1 MNRDPHH
8 FTIGEFSRI
17 TGLSIKTLRFYD
29 EKGLLPPAAV
39 ADASGYRYYDA
50 SSLERARIITRQREL
65 QFPLQDIAAVLAEC
79 SDDSQLISHFQL
91 QLKVIQERLR
101 TDQRTAK
108 ALEAAIAC
116 EAEAA
121 ALTAVGKF
129 KVEERKVEPV
139 IVAGCRMR
147 GRYSDCGNGFRIIAK
162 AMGRFLAG
170 KPLCLYYDGEFKE
183 EDADFEPCFPLRR
196 TAAQPA
202 GISVRTLPAVH
213 CLTLI
218 HQGPW
223 PQLGRSYRLILSE
236 LHRRG
241 LSAVLPTRECYLK
254 GPGMIF
260 KGSPRNYLT
269 EIQIPFA
276 EVA

>member
-1 MNRDPHH
+1 MNRDPQH

-29 EKGLLPPAAV
+29 EKSLLPPAAV
-39 ADASGYRYYDA
+39 DDASGYRYYDA
-50 SSLERARIITRQREL
+50 SSLERARIITRLREL

-79 SDDSQLISHFQL
+79 SDDAQLIVHFQ
-91 QLKVIQERLR
+91 QRLKVIQERLR
-101 TDQRTAK
+101 ADQRTAK
-108 ALEAAIAC
+108 ALEAAIAG

-121 ALTAVGKF
+121 ALTAAGKF
-129 KVEERKVEPV
+129 KVEERKVEPLL
-139 IVAGCRMR
+139 VAGFRMQ
-147 GRYSDCGNGFRIIAK
+147 GRYSDCGKGFKTIAR
-162 AMGRFLAG
+162 AMGRHLAG
-170 KPLCLYYDGEFKE
+170 KPLCLYYDSEFKE
-183 EDADFEPCFPLRR
+183 EDADIEPCFPLRSV
-196 TAAQPA
+196 AAVPA
-202 GISVRTLPAVH
+202 GISVRTLPEIH

-223 PQLGRSYRLILSE
+223 PQLGRSYRIILAE

-241 LSAVLPTRECYLK
+241 LPAFLPTRECYLK

-260 KGSPRNYLT
+260 KGNPRNYLT

-276 EVA
+276 EG